1 MEPLWRENGWD
12 ISKSNPFSSQGRELV
27 PHSVLC
33 FGLKMVLRPIIVT
46 WTIQG
51 HFISS
56 WPLMSQALQGFLNY
70 RDLDIGAKHPSNS
83 TNFVQSVIYA
93 SKLFKE
99 SLERLV
105 IVKITVDPSNF
116 FSYEQSIP
124 TQNWS
129 VLFISRLNNTINF
142 LAICFVYLWFR
153 QTFTFFFFFVN
164 TISIF

>member
-1 MEPLWRENGWD
+1 MPLSFNSTLNLHVHNKRFKTQT
-12 ISKSNPFSSQGRELV
+12 SPKPLA
-27 PHSVLC
+27 
-33 FGLKMVLRPIIVT
+33 IIT
-46 WTIQG
+46 
-51 HFISS
+51 
-56 WPLMSQALQGFLNY
+56 AQGFLNY

-124 TQNWS
+124 TDN
-129 VLFISRLNNTINF
+129 
-142 LAICFVYLWFR
+142 
-153 QTFTFFFFFVN
+153 
-164 TISIF
+164 